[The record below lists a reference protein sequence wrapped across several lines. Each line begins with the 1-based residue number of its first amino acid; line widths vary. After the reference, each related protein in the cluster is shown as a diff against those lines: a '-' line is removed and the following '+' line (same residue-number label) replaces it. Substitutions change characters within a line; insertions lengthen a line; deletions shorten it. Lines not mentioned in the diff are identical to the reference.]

1 MLKLEDYPQETIG
14 NIKYRVI
21 TVDTSTQTTYPL
33 SGKKGWEY
41 FKIVGVKKM
50 QFKGSG
56 AMVGEKP
63 LTDEN
68 QGFAVQPLA
77 LIGFTASTTA
87 YVHIHAPVAMVEVE
101 S

>member
-1 MLKLEDYPQETIG
+1 MLKLEDYPTETIG
-14 NIKYRVI
+14 DRKYRVI
-21 TVDTSTQTTYPL
+21 TVDTSKQTTYPL
-33 SGKKGWEY
+33 SGKAEYEY
-41 FKIVGVKKM
+41 FKIVGVKKL

-63 LTDEN
+63 LTDAN

-77 LIGFTASTTA
+77 LIGFTALTTV
-87 YVHIHAPVAMVEVE
+87 YVHIHAPVATVEVE